1 MEQIT
6 TTTART
12 ARPTAPTYRLTDADY
27 VEIRDEIIDSIA
39 SRNYGIFIDGK
50 AYWFEMDYITGE
62 DCEELVIRLSG
73 EVVMSRDYYRGGSD
87 GEGYDEQTGRIILKS
102 YDCRQLIEGV
112 AFDGL
117 PKAECDFDP
126 RRIDNYDYELSSCEI
141 DFDNDFDD

>member
-1 MEQIT
+1 MKQIT

-12 ARPTAPTYRLTDADY
+12 ARPTTPTYRLTDADY
-27 VEIRDEIIDSIA
+27 VEMIDEIIDSIA

-50 AYWFEMDYITGE
+50 AYWFELDYITGE
-62 DCEELVIRLSG
+62 DCELVIRLSG

-87 GEGYDEQTGRIILKS
+87 GPGYDERTGRISLKS
-102 YDCRQLIEGV
+102 HDCRQLIEGV
-112 AFDGL
+112 AFDGM

-141 DFDNDFDD
+141 DFNNDFDD

>member
-27 VEIRDEIIDSIA
+27 VEMRDEIIDSIS

-50 AYWFEMDYITGE
+50 AYWFELDYITGE
-62 DCEELVIRLSG
+62 DCELVIRLSG

-87 GEGYDEQTGRIILKS
+87 GPGYDERTGRISLKS
-102 YDCRQLIEGV
+102 HDCRQLIEGV

-117 PKAECDFDP
+117 PKAECGFDP
-126 RRIDNYDYELSSCEI
+126 RRIDNYDYDFSLYEV
-141 DFDNDFDD
+141 DFDS